1 MKRLLSITVLALT
14 VLAITLLS
22 LAPRAQ
28 AQSASE
34 QALARDQFR
43 TGVAAARGGHWEEA
57 VDAFQRSL
65 ELAPR
70 PMTMMN
76 LAGALV
82 QVGRL
87 VEAAEAYRMFL
98 AEATSGAAARVR
110 GEAQSQLEA
119 LEPQIPHVRLH
130 IFELADSDVVQ
141 LDEYQLSPAAID
153 APLPVDPGHH
163 VVTVSR
169 NGTVL
174 TTRELDIA
182 AAEEATVEMR
192 VDALPPPEDV
202 VTPPDPLAP
211 VPPASGGGSV
221 FDDPVFWI
229 VGGVVLAGLIGG
241 GIAIGVAT
249 QPAPAPYFGN
259 LPPHQIPLE

>member
-1 MKRLLSITVLALT
+1 MRRLLSAVMLAL
-14 VLAITLLS
+14 ALLS
-22 LAPRAQ
+22 LGAPRAL

-43 TGVAAARGGHWEEA
+43 AGVAAARAGQWVEA

-119 LEPQIPHVRLH
+119 LEPRIPHVRLH
-130 IFELADSDVVQ
+130 VYELAESDVVQ
-141 LDEYQLSPAAID
+141 LDEYQLSQAAID
-153 APLPVDPGHH
+153 APLPVDPGAH
-163 VVTVSR
+163 VVTISR
-169 NGTVL
+169 DGAVIA
-174 TTRELDIA
+174 TRELQIA
-182 AAEEATVEMR
+182 EAEEATVELR
-192 VDALPPPEDV
+192 VEALPPVTDV
-202 VTPPDPLAP
+202 ATGPDPLAP
-211 VPPASGGGSV
+211 VAPASGGSV

-229 VGGVVLAGLIGG
+229 IGGVVLAGLIGG

-249 QPAPAPYFGN
+249 QPAPGPYYGN